1 MSAFSLLY
9 IDDQEMWS
17 QERCQPWHRD
27 AVTWAQVKLV
37 MLQFLEAVQL
47 ECPPTDPL
55 ALRARSSS
63 SYFQTCRAP
72 VLAIDPPP
80 HAPALPFKMAL
91 VGPSIVWYY
100 IEHRHCS
107 NLELPNFHQVGHL
120 PLSHPKDG
128 GQLYLANMGIPK
140 NVYKE
145 VILRTHFPRIN
156 SAQHYF
162 RLVSS
167 LPLPLAPSL

>member
-1 MSAFSLLY
+1 MPTL
-9 IDDQEMWS
+9 
-17 QERCQPWHRD
+17 
-27 AVTWAQVKLV
+27 AQRRSHLGSGSTR
-37 MLQFLEAVQL
+37 MLQFLMEFGIIGHWERPYAYQEFL
-47 ECPPTDPL
+47 KLLSDLPCACPCHRPTTTCSCS
-55 ALRARSSS
+55 ALQNGPGR
-63 SYFQTCRAP
+63 FQHRVILHRTPIYC
-72 VLAIDPPP
+72 
-80 HAPALPFKMAL
+80 
-91 VGPSIVWYY
+91 SI
-100 IEHRHCS
+100 
-107 NLELPNFHQVGHL
+107 LELPNFYQVGHL